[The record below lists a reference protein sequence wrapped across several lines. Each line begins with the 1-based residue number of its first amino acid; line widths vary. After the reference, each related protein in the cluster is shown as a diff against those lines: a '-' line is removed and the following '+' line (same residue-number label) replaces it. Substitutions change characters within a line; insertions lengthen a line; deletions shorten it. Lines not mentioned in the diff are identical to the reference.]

1 MEVSDTTLRD
11 LMKIF
16 RKHVDQPTLDRI
28 VEELLDVPGNKSFR
42 DIVEMIARELRRD

>member
-1 MEVSDTTLRD
+1 MEVSDAMLREI
-11 LMKIF
+11 MKIV

-42 DIVEMIARELRRD
+42 DIVETIARELRRD